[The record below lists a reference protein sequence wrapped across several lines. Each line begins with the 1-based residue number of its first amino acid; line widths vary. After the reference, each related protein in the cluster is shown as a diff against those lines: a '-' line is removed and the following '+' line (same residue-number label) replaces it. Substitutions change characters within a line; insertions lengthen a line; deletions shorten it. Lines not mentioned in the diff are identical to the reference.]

1 MPLPITPTVLTV
13 LTSALTSASRMF
25 PFVSS
30 TIVCLS
36 VIPRTLDHYRR
47 PMRRALENLIH
58 LFGHA
63 VVDHSNSRDQF
74 PRKEVVD
81 QELGL
86 ASTFTIHILYRV
98 IPPLGLH
105 NLPIDFVEIGK
116 VLVKRRVCQLCVA
129 F

>member
-36 VIPRTLDHYRR
+36 VILRTLDHYRR
-47 PMRRALENLIH
+47 PMRHPLENLMR
-58 LFGHA
+58 LFGDG
-63 VVDHSNSRDQF
+63 VVNRSNSRDQF
-74 PRKEVVD
+74 PRKEAVHQD
-81 QELGL
+81 PGL

-98 IPPLGLH
+98 I
-105 NLPIDFVEIGK
+105 
-116 VLVKRRVCQLCVA
+116 
-129 F
+129 